1 MSALLVQDYLQTQ
14 GLQLPQDEVLVA
26 LRLAQAVISMGAAS
40 VERSILWYAN
50 DESVLAEHIEAD
62 AGSEALLKQIFMALD
77 SAFER
82 APCQSAVVYGLM
94 PSENENTTPYLL
106 RLAQQGA
113 ALAQVLLLDEAHAW
127 TDLPSRTAQ
136 TGWLNLVQDVPH
148 WLSLDELQGGQNLRS
163 QSQMSLPICRENG
176 AVLGVLQLEHAG
188 KNGFDEAAQIVWVA
202 LALALAAPLQ
212 ALLRPEKEEEAQD
225 E

>member
-1 MSALLVQDYLQTQ
+1 M
-14 GLQLPQDEVLVA
+14 
-26 LRLAQAVISMGAAS
+26 
-40 VERSILWYAN
+40 
-50 DESVLAEHIEAD
+50 
-62 AGSEALLKQIFMALD
+62 
-77 SAFER
+77 
-82 APCQSAVVYGLM
+82 
-94 PSENENTTPYLL
+94 
-106 RLAQQGA
+106 
-113 ALAQVLLLDEAHAW
+113 AQVLALDEAHAW

-188 KNGFDEAAQIVWVA
+188 KNGFDEAAQIVWLG

-212 ALLRPEKEEEAQD
+212 ALLQPEKAEEAQD